1 MLSTYLNS
9 QFSLVQY
16 LDFMLRILV
25 ACACGFALGIE
36 RSHRFKE
43 AGVRTHMIV
52 CSAAALM
59 MIVSKYG
66 FADLTSADGQLF
78 NGTRG
83 ADAARIAAQVV
94 SGISFLGAGMIF
106 KNGNNVKGLT
116 TAAGIWATAGI
127 GLAIGSGMYALGIF
141 STVVIA
147 GIQMLMHIVTVG
159 ADSYKSSNID
169 ILTENSSDFQGVFNS
184 LMKDIGATVIECRI
198 TRDGEFVRYNA
209 TLKSKKRISAEDVNE
224 MLKDRKDVKEVSVIS
239 V

>member
-16 LDFMLRILV
+16 LDFMLRILA
-25 ACACGFALGIE
+25 ACVCGFALGIE

>member
-9 QFSLVQY
+9 QFSLAQY
-16 LDFMLRILV
+16 LDFMLRILA
-25 ACACGFALGIE
+25 ACACGFALGVE

-66 FADLTSADGQLF
+66 FADLTSVDGQLY

-127 GLAIGSGMYALGIF
+127 GLAIGSGMYILGIF

-147 GIQMLMHIVTVG
+147 GIQMLMHVVTVG

-169 ILTENSSDFQGVFNS
+169 ILTENSPDFQGVFNS

>member
-1 MLSTYLNS
+1 MLSAYLNS

-25 ACACGFALGIE
+25 ACACGFALGVE

-52 CSAAALM
+52 CCASALM

-66 FADLTSADGQLF
+66 FADLISSENLSLY
-78 NGTRG
+78 GTHG
-83 ADAARIAAQVV
+83 ADPARVAAQVI

-127 GLAIGSGMYALGIF
+127 GLALGSGMYVLGIF

-184 LMKDIGATVIECRI
+184 LMKEIGATVIECRI
-198 TRDGEFVRYNA
+198 TRDGELVRYNA
-209 TLKSKKRISAEDVNE
+209 TLKSKKRISAEDVNA

>member
-16 LDFMLRILV
+16 LDFMLRILA
-25 ACACGFALGIE
+25 ACVCGFALGVE

>member
-9 QFSLVQY
+9 QFSLLQY
-16 LDFMLRILV
+16 ADFFLRIIA

-52 CSAAALM
+52 CCAAALM

-66 FADLTSADGQLF
+66 FADLTSPEGTLF

-83 ADAARIAAQVV
+83 ADAARIAAQVI

-106 KNGNNVKGLT
+106 KNGSNVKGLT

-127 GLAIGSGMYALGIF
+127 GLAIGCGFYVLGIF
-141 STVVIA
+141 CTILIA

-169 ILTENSSDFQGVFNS
+169 ILTENLPDFQKEFNEQ
-184 LMKDIGATVIECRI
+184 MKTLGATVIECRI
-198 TRDGEFVRYNA
+198 TREGELMRYNA
-209 TLKSKKRISAEDVNE
+209 TLKTKKSISADVIND
-224 MLKDRKDVKEVSVIS
+224 MFSGRKDVKEISVIS
-239 V
+239 I

>member
-16 LDFMLRILV
+16 LDFMLRILA
-25 ACACGFALGIE
+25 ACVCGFALGIE

-66 FADLTSADGQLF
+66 FADLTSVDGQLY

-184 LMKDIGATVIECRI
+184 LMKEIGATVIECRI

>member
-66 FADLTSADGQLF
+66 FADLTSSESMGIY
-78 NGTRG
+78 GTHG
-83 ADAARIAAQVV
+83 TDPARIAAQVV

-184 LMKDIGATVIECRI
+184 LMKEIGATVIECRI
-198 TRDGEFVRYNA
+198 TRDGELVRYNA

>member
-1 MLSTYLNS
+1 MLLSHLNS
-9 QFSLVQY
+9 QLAMSPN
-16 LDFMLRILV
+16 LDFALRILI
-25 ACACGFALGIE
+25 ACICGFVLGVE

-52 CSAAALM
+52 CCSAALM

-66 FADLTSADGQLF
+66 FADLVTPQGISLYGAKD
-78 NGTRG
+78 
-83 ADAARIAAQVV
+83 ADASRIAAQVV

-127 GLAIGSGMYALGIF
+127 GLAIGAGMYFTGIF
-141 STVVIA
+141 GTVVIA

-169 ILTENSSDFQGVFNS
+169 ILAENSPEFQRVFNAM
-184 LMKDIGATVIECRI
+184 LKDLGATVIECRI
-198 TRDGEFVRYNA
+198 TREGVFVRYNA
-209 TLKSKKRISAEDVNE
+209 TLKSKKDISAEEVNE
-224 MLKDRKDVKEVSVIS
+224 LLKDRKDVKEVAVIS

>member
-16 LDFMLRILV
+16 LDFMLRILA
-25 ACACGFALGIE
+25 ACVCGFALGIE

-184 LMKDIGATVIECRI
+184 LMKEIGATVIECRI

>member
-16 LDFMLRILV
+16 LDFMLRILA
-25 ACACGFALGIE
+25 ACACGFALGVE

-66 FADLTSADGQLF
+66 FADLTSVDGQLY

-127 GLAIGSGMYALGIF
+127 GLAIGSGMYILGIF

-147 GIQMLMHIVTVG
+147 GIQMLMHVVTVG

-169 ILTENSSDFQGVFNS
+169 ILTENSPDFQGVFNS

>member
-184 LMKDIGATVIECRI
+184 LMKEIGATVIECRI